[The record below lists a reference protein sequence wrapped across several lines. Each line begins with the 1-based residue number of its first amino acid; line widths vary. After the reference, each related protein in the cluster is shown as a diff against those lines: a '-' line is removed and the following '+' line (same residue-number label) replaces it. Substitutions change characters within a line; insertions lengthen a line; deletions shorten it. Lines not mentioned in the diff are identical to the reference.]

1 MKKFA
6 LLAVAAALSAG
17 AQAQDVYGGLGV
29 PGLVTL
35 GYAQPMS
42 DNWGVRGEFAGGLSL
57 SQNGVQDGVDATG
70 SIKSNRVGVFGDWFP
85 FSSGFR
91 LVGGLTFNDTK
102 LSLKAVGGTQADING
117 KTVDLT
123 GETFNIDIKY
133 PSATPYIGIGY
144 GHQLGATKGLGF
156 YYDIGLTIGSFK
168 AEVSTSLVGKTVV
181 GGGTTISQADIDAQK
196 KKMQD
201 SLSKLSVLPSASIG
215 VVYRF

>member
-1 MKKFA
+1 MKKLA
-6 LLAVAAALSAG
+6 LLAAAAALSAG
-17 AQAQDVYGGLGV
+17 AQAQDVYGGVGV

-42 DNWGVRGEFAGGLSL
+42 DKWGVRGEFAGGLSV
-57 SQNGVQDGVDATG
+57 SQDGVQDGVNATG

-85 FSSGFR
+85 FGSGFR
-91 LVGGLTFNDTK
+91 VVGGVTFNDTK
-102 LSLKAVGGTQADING
+102 LSLKAVGTGTADING
-117 KTVDLT
+117 KTVNMSN
-123 GETFNIDIKY
+123 ETFNVDIKY

-144 GHQLGATKGLGF
+144 GHQLGAMKGLGF
-156 YYDIGLTIGSFK
+156 YYDIGVMIGSFK
-168 AEVSTSLVGKTVV
+168 ADVTTSLVGDAATV
-181 GGGTTISQADIDAQK
+181 GTITQADIDAQK